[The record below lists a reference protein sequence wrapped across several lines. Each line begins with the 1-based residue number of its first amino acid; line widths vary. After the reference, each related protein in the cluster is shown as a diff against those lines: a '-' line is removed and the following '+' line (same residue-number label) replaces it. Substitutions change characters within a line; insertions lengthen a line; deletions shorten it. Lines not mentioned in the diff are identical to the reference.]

1 MRVREC
7 VLSSLRPST
16 CTTKLHLP
24 PTPPNTLHGGSQRSR
39 ERGSVKRGNH
49 PAPNEGEED
58 VGGRERVARMRPD
71 TRGGLPGAISR
82 GRRCRR
88 PKTLVARVVDARR
101 IFRRTSSA
109 LGYTY
114 LCPPYPSPHV
124 PHVVPDTSV
133 ATPSQFAARYL
144 NAAGF

>member
-16 CTTKLHLP
+16 CTTKP
-24 PTPPNTLHGGSQRSR
+24 PTTHHPTPSRPKPALARGRLREEGQPPRVR
-39 ERGSVKRGNH
+39 RRGRGC
-49 PAPNEGEED
+49 GE
-58 VGGRERVARMRPD
+58 RERVARMRPD

-88 PKTLVARVVDARR
+88 PKTLLARVVDARR
-101 IFRRTSSA
+101 IFRRTSFA

-114 LCPPYPSPHV
+114 LCPPHPPPHV
-124 PHVVPDTSV
+124 PSLSRTPPP
-133 ATPSQFAARYL
+133 APPSQSAARYL